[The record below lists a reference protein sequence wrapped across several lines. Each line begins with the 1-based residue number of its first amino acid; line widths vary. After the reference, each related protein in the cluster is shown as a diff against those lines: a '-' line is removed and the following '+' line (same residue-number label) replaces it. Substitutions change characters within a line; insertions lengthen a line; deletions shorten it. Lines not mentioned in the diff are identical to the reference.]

1 MIHLDTG
8 MDTCTTM
15 LGITRKDLSKKH
27 GGWASA
33 LIFLGLSLLIT
44 CGGCM
49 NKLFSKDT
57 YKILDIVGLGKYVRA
72 ELWYPCPPMS
82 IIDKPVLITLRVG
95 QARGY
100 LYYE

>member
-1 MIHLDTG
+1 
-8 MDTCTTM
+8 
-15 LGITRKDLSKKH
+15 
-27 GGWASA
+27 
-33 LIFLGLSLLIT
+33 
-44 CGGCM
+44 M
-49 NKLFSKDT
+49 NKLFHKNT
-57 YKILDIVGLGKYVRA
+57 YKILDIVGLGKYVQA